1 MRNSVILTTILVLLT
16 CCPAGA
22 QQVNMGAL
30 SPETGVLS
38 GRIQILHVSEP
49 ALSQPLPLLE
59 SHTFSAPYVPPASL
73 QENAWQYYALG
84 PADLVLDETEEE
96 AQEDRARDFIRESA
110 RHMLGNTSLGQK
122 AGEMAD
128 EFSSWFRLGFSK
140 DALSDRTDWLLP
152 GRARTEDPADSE
164 YGISFSTRF
173 RLNTDDVVDDIVLRL
188 NTNYGE
194 TNADLSYELM
204 EERLRLNLF
213 DTGLN
218 RLFGAD
224 IRMELSADEDDVAN
238 ALMIN
243 KPF

>member
-16 CCPAGA
+16 CCPARA

-38 GRIQILHVSEP
+38 GRILILHVSEP
-49 ALSQPLPLLE
+49 ALSPPQPLSE
-59 SHTFSAPYVPPASL
+59 SHSAPHLPPASL

-96 AQEDRARDFIRESA
+96 AQEDRARDFIRESV

-152 GRARTEDPADSE
+152 GHTGTEDPAGSE

-194 TNADLSYELM
+194 ANADLSYELM

-218 RLFGAD
+218 RFFGAD
-224 IRMELSADEDDVAN
+224 IRMELSADGDDVAN

-243 KPF
+243 KSF